1 MLPPVCTCQKCL
13 PVLPSSATRLPSRT
27 AAKTT
32 PHRLAGL
39 RIERLDACRRRRL
52 SRFRCGRSIG
62 RVRSS
67 DVLATG
73 FIRNISADVLLSV
86 LRVREVH
93 PAGGRAVGRRL
104 EVGGA
109 ADRRID
115 EEAADAA
122 RVRFRNMARAS
133 VGVEPGIPVRVDERR
148 ARQELPVRAIR
159 AGRSARCGQ
168 HGAAAGFMAIEGRRL
183 RMGEYRRSGAGEPAA
198 GGSAVR
204 RSTRLDSGRVRRPRR
219 VWH

>member
-1 MLPPVCTCQKCL
+1 MLLPVCTCQRCL

-32 PHRLAGL
+32 FPAVARTPLVNLEAPHRLAGL

-73 FIRNISADVLLSV
+73 FIRNIGADVLLSV

-115 EEAADAA
+115 EEAAAAA
-122 RVRFRNMARAS
+122 RVRSRNVARAS

-148 ARQELPVRAIR
+148 ARQELPVRAIE
-159 AGRSARCGQ
+159 Q
-168 HGAAAGFMAIEGRRL
+168 IEV
-183 RMGEYRRSGAGEPAA
+183 PV
-198 GGSAVR
+198 AVDMEQQFV
-204 RSTRLDSGRVRRPRR
+204 SWL
-219 VWH
+219 